1 MSRIGRQPIAVPAGV
16 DVKIDGSTVTVKGP
30 KGTLTRTVHNNMKVE
45 MADGAI
51 VVTRPD
57 DSNLNKS
64 LHGLTRTLLHNM
76 VVGVTEGFKK
86 ELEVNGVGYRV
97 AKQGKDL
104 VMNIGF
110 SHQVTMPEP
119 EGITIDVPAPN
130 KIIIS
135 GADKQKVGQFA
146 AEVREKRPPEP
157 YKGKG
162 IKYAEEHI
170 RRKEGKAGKGK

>member
-86 ELEVNGVGYRV
+86 
-97 AKQGKDL
+97 
-104 VMNIGF
+104 
-110 SHQVTMPEP
+110 
-119 EGITIDVPAPN
+119 
-130 KIIIS
+130 
-135 GADKQKVGQFA
+135 
-146 AEVREKRPPEP
+146 
-157 YKGKG
+157 
-162 IKYAEEHI
+162 
-170 RRKEGKAGKGK
+170 